1 MTDDDDH
8 RLLADLRGMWERRDP
23 VPDGLA
29 ASVILALATADLSQ
43 EYELLTLTASAD
55 RLAGVRGSAEV
66 RTLTFTAGAVTV
78 MLRVSALPDGRRRVD
93 GWVSPAATWDVVLLA
108 DGHEARTTSTAEG
121 RFELP
126 DVPAGTAT
134 VRLRGTPPDAPGGEP
149 LRLRTPPFP
158 S

>member
-1 MTDDDDH
+1 MTDDDDGK
-8 RLLADLRGMWERRDP
+8 LLADLRGMWERRDP

-29 ASVILALATADLSQ
+29 ASVILALATADVAR
-43 EYELLTLTASAD
+43 EYELLTLSASAD
-55 RLAGVRGSAEV
+55 RLAGVRGSEV

-93 GWVSPAATWDVVLLA
+93 GWVSPAATYDVVLLA
-108 DGHEARTTSTAEG
+108 GDHEARTTSTDQG

-126 DVPAGTAT
+126 DVPAGAVT

-149 LRLRTPPFP
+149 LRLRTPSFEC
-158 S
+158 